1 MSESLYCRPDDL
13 PVHSRRAWFW
23 GGIAAAPMAG
33 VSLFIDPFPSWAF
46 AVPAS
51 VGVIMGILSV
61 IHNHRLRLRIGST
74 AVDNNSPEYLIFT
87 SGGYLGSLPAGGRV
101 RIESMKSAF
110 ACPHCGFIQQESVAA
125 KSTFCRK
132 CQQHYNLE
140 RMLAGEKSIVKE
152 PGLFSKL
159 TRMVLGD
166 RQREVTCF
174 TCGHQQKLSKGAQS
188 TMCPECG
195 AYMDLRDFKIAAPF
209 GRSVQTAGDI
219 YVSPKGD
226 VTSTKMMCGALF
238 LEGNLRG
245 HAIVTGTATVKVKGR
260 LIGTIDAP
268 HILVEK
274 RSELEFAR
282 PVRTKLFEVSGTVRA
297 DVHADK
303 VVINK
308 GGWLEGSV
316 STLSIT
322 VSQGGVFS
330 GDLFIGEIIAQPKR
344 PSAEDT
350 TVDEALE
357 LPQLGGQKRI
367 RLEGVTMGSA
377 GRVVGG

>member
-1 MSESLYCRPDDL
+1 VAKNVRKHSEKM
-13 PVHSRRAWFW
+13 
-23 GGIAAAPMAG
+23 AA
-33 VSLFIDPFPSWAF
+33 V
-46 AVPAS
+46 
-51 VGVIMGILSV
+51 
-61 IHNHRLRLRIGST
+61 
-74 AVDNNSPEYLIFT
+74 
-87 SGGYLGSLPAGGRV
+87 
-101 RIESMKSAF
+101 
-110 ACPHCGFIQQESVAA
+110 CPHCGFTQQESVAA

-174 TCGHQQKLSKGAQS
+174 TCGHQQKLSKEAQS
-188 TMCPECG
+188 TMCPGCG

-209 GRSVQTAGDI
+209 GRSVQTAGDV

-226 VTSTKMMCGALF
+226 VTSTKMMCGVLY

-282 PVRTKLFEVSGTVRA
+282 PVRTKLFEVNGTVRA

-316 STLSIT
+316 HARAIT
-322 VSQGGVFS
+322 VDKGGMFS
-330 GDLFIGEIIAQPKR
+330 GDLHIGQDSGVAATAVPAEVEKPPESGVTKKLD
-344 PSAEDT
+344 SAETRKTVEPESDATPATPAEPQKPATVLKSVEAPKPVQLPRPTVVLKPVEPPNPPDSAKPRDPTKSGEPKTSDGLKPDKNGGLPKKPPT
-350 TVDEALE
+350 TTTRLKNAE
-357 LPQLGGQKRI
+357 LPFGDEK
-367 RLEGVTMGSA
+367 
-377 GRVVGG
+377 